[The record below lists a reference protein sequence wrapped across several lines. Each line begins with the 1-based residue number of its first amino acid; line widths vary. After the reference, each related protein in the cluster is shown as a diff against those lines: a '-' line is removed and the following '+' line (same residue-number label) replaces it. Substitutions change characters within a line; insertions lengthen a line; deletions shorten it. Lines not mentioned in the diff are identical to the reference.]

1 MTDSYFFENKNI
13 LVTGSSGL
21 LGSWLVEDLLNQKA
35 NVTGVSLDNTKDQ
48 LLQSKK
54 IIDKI
59 ENYYVDISSYEDIK
73 KIVSNQNF
81 DIIFHLAAQT
91 QVIDALKNPLTTLKS
106 NIQGTWNMLELSRLH
121 NIPIVSASSDKAY
134 GISEDLP
141 YLETHPLKGQFPYE
155 VSKSSSDLI
164 SSMYKNTFGV
174 NVITLRCGNIYGGGD
189 LNWDRLIPG
198 VIKALL
204 KGESPVLRTK
214 GEFIR
219 EWVYVKDVSNA
230 YLGAGKALIN
240 KKNNFVAYNF
250 SSGETKT
257 VMEIYE
263 IISNSIKGELIEPI
277 IKEDSEFEIK
287 NQELDST
294 RIKEDLGIISQ
305 YRLKDAIGETI
316 SWYKKHLNL

>member
-1 MTDSYFFENKNI
+1 MTSDSFFENKNI

-35 NVTGVSLDNTKDQ
+35 NVTGISLDDSKDH
-48 LLQSKK
+48 LLESKK

-59 ENYYVDISSYEDIK
+59 ENHYIDISNYEDVK
-73 KIVSNQNF
+73 KILSNKNY

-91 QVIDALKNPLTTLKS
+91 QVIDGLKDPLKTLQS
-106 NIQGTWNMLELSRLH
+106 NVQGTWNMLELSRLN
-121 NIPIVSASSDKAY
+121 NISIVSASSDKAY

-141 YLETHPLKGQFPYE
+141 YLETHPLKGEFPYE

-164 SSMYKNTFGV
+164 SSMYRNTFGV

-189 LNWDRLIPG
+189 VNWDRLIPG
-198 VIKALL
+198 VIKSLL
-204 KGESPVLRTK
+204 REEKPVLRTK

-230 YLGAGKALIN
+230 YIGAGKALI
-240 KKNNFVAYNF
+240 KKENNFVAYNF

-263 IISNSIKGELIEPI
+263 IISESIKGDLIEPI

-287 NQELDST
+287 NQELDSS
-294 RIKEDLGIISQ
+294 RIKDDLGIVSQ
-305 YRLKDAIGETI
+305 YKFKDAVAETI
-316 SWYKKHLNL
+316 SWYKEHLNV